1 VLLVCL
7 VFSKVLMSLLL
18 VKSVKRVT
26 IVLEEIKPQFL
37 VQLVTIAQK
46 EQLTTKM
53 IVREWIKLSDTVHR
67 VNVLML

>member
-1 VLLVCL
+1 
-7 VFSKVLMSLLL
+7 MSLLL

-26 IVLEEIKPQFL
+26 IALEEIKAQFL

-53 IVREWIKLSDTVHR
+53 IVREWIKLSDTVH
-67 VNVLML
+67 

>member
-1 VLLVCL
+1 MLLVCL

-26 IVLEEIKPQFL
+26 IALEEIKAQFL

-53 IVREWIKLSDTVHR
+53 IVREWIKLSDTVH
-67 VNVLML
+67 